1 MSSSLLTGDLHLT
14 AHPRDAY
21 RWRLFPFL
29 EDYLTK
35 TPYSI
40 RDLFILGDLC
50 DAKDFHSSRLVN
62 KIVDSLV
69 HLYRAGGL
77 TTIWIL
83 FGNHDGVDPDTPY
96 FKFLS
101 HFPYINFVNKPT
113 EMEIDNRD
121 YLLLPHTRNP
131 EEDWKNFNF
140 KFYNY
145 ILMHNTVTGAVA
157 ESGVPMTGVHQAW
170 FHSVQGKVFSGDIHV
185 PQIVGN
191 VEYLGSPYH
200 VHFGDKFRPRI
211 VLHQD
216 NQRQSDLYP
225 TNLSRHTVVVK
236 NADELRK
243 LILRPGDQIKV
254 RLSLSKSEYVDW
266 QKHKREVQAA
276 CLDMKLELCGLELDR
291 KQPLATPHSKPLIVP
306 SRDPRQALERFC
318 TQERVDGQLK
328 EVGEFL
334 L

>member
-1 MSSSLLTGDLHLT
+1 MSGSLLTGDLHLT

-29 EDYLTK
+29 EKFLNT
-35 TPYSI
+35 TPQSI
-40 RDLFILGDLC
+40 RDFFILGDLC

-62 KIVDSLV
+62 MIVDSLV

-77 TTIWIL
+77 STIWIL
-83 FGNHDGVDPDTPY
+83 FGNHDGVDPETPY
-96 FKFLS
+96 FRFLS
-101 HFPYINFVNKPT
+101 HFPYIKFIHRPLEV
-113 EMEIDNRD
+113 EIGNRD

-131 EEDWKNFNF
+131 EADWKDFNF

-185 PQIVGN
+185 PQMVGN

-211 VLHQD
+211 VLNHD
-216 NQRQSDLYP
+216 NVRQADLYP
-225 TNLSRHTVVVK
+225 VNLSRHTVVVK
-236 NADELRK
+236 NADELQK
-243 LILRPGDQIKV
+243 LILKPGDQIKV
-254 RLSLSKSEYVDW
+254 RLALSKSEYVDW
-266 QKHKREVQAA
+266 QRHKREVQAA
-276 CLDMKLELCGLELDR
+276 CSAMKLELCGLELDR
-291 KQPLATPHSKPLIVP
+291 KSAAPRIRIQPSKVL
-306 SRDPRQALERFC
+306 SRDPKEALERFC
-318 TQERVDGQLK
+318 ARERVDGQLK
-328 EVGEFL
+328 EIGEHL